1 MRRLIAIGATT
12 ALALLMA
19 GPFAGVANAVTP
31 EDCTTSGSY
40 GPAVAPGVVP
50 GAVEEG
56 SAIDVTGCGTPGA
69 VETFVLG
76 SQLLGTTT
84 AGANGFFSAT
94 LPIPC
99 GTEQG
104 AQTLTISEPGGRTQ
118 TAALTVDGVAQ
129 TCVGAGGLDRPRRAG
144 GGGQAGGGGGAL
156 PRTGSASLTPLAA
169 AGVGMVLMGAFAV
182 AAARRRR
189 TAQAIES

>member
-19 GPFAGVANAVTP
+19 GPFAGVANAVAP
-31 EDCTTSGSY
+31 ADCTTSGSY
-40 GPAVAPGVVP
+40 GQGVAPGVVP
-50 GAVEEG
+50 SAVEEG
-56 SAIDVTGCGTPGA
+56 GVIDVTGCGTPGA
-69 VETFVLG
+69 VQTFVLG
-76 SQLLGTTT
+76 SQTLGTTT
-84 AGANGFFSAT
+84 TGPDGFFSAR

-104 AQTLTISEPGGRTQ
+104 AQTLTISEPGGRRQ

-129 TCVGAGGLDRPRRAG
+129 ACVGAGGAARRAG
-144 GGGQAGGGGGAL
+144 GAARQAGGGGGAL

>member
-12 ALALLMA
+12 ALALLIA

-31 EDCTTSGSY
+31 ADCTTSGSY
-40 GPAVAPGVVP
+40 GPGVAPGVVP

-56 SAIDVTGCGTPGA
+56 AGIDVTGCGTPGA
-69 VETFVLG
+69 VQTFVLG
-76 SQLLGTTT
+76 SQTLGTTT
-84 AGANGFFSAT
+84 TGPDGFFSAR

-129 TCVGAGGLDRPRRAG
+129 ACVGAGGAAR
-144 GGGQAGGGGGAL
+144 QAGGGGGAL

-169 AGVGMVLMGAFAV
+169 AGVGMMLMGAFAV

-189 TAQAIES
+189 TAQAIESLSL